1 MVKRGH
7 EIDLE
12 YSKKTI
18 LDRLNSY
25 LGYNA
30 VEKLKFISFESEELK
45 LKDKITKNVT
55 NNEYKEKISKIKND
69 KVKKSLIELSKYFKK
84 KMKKIILVFSII
96 FFYFGFVLADKKIK
110 PIYEGNID
118 SKVNILVYESLTCSH
133 CAEFHK
139 EVYPKLKKDFIDNG
153 LAKIEFR
160 SFPLDLAA
168 LNASKI
174 AHCKNDGKSDLL
186 HFLFENQ
193 KKWVRGET
201 IEDINKHLKSLVLKN
216 EIGLDFESC
225 LLDKNIEDH
234 VLNDRI
240 NGVKKFNIDSTPTLI
255 INDKKFDNPNNYKKL
270 KKNIEKL
277 I

>member
-1 MVKRGH
+1 
-7 EIDLE
+7 
-12 YSKKTI
+12 
-18 LDRLNSY
+18 
-25 LGYNA
+25 
-30 VEKLKFISFESEELK
+30 
-45 LKDKITKNVT
+45 
-55 NNEYKEKISKIKND
+55 
-69 KVKKSLIELSKYFKK
+69 
-84 KMKKIILVFSII
+84 MKKIILVFLIM
-96 FFYFGFVLADKKIK
+96 FFYFESVLADTKIK
-110 PIYEGNID
+110 PLHEGNVD
-118 SKVNILVYESLTCSH
+118 AKVSIIVYESLTCGH

-153 LAKIEFR
+153 LAKIQFR

-168 LNASKI
+168 FNASKI

-186 HFLFENQ
+186 HFLYENQ

-201 IEDINKHLKSLVLKN
+201 IEDINKHLKNLVLKN
-216 EIGLDFESC
+216 ESELDFESC
-225 LLDKNIEDH
+225 LIDKNIEDH

-240 NGVKKFNIDSTPTLI
+240 SGVKKFNIDSTPTLI